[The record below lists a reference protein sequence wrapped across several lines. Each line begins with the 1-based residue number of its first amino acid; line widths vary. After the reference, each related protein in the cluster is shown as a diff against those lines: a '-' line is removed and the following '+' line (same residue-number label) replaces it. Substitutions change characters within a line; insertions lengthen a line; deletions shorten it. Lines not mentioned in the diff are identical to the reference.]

1 MEFIEEKLG
10 NMIDLTMG
18 QSPKSEYYNFENI
31 GMPFLQ
37 GNKDFGFKYPLL
49 EMYTSKV
56 TKVAEKNDILM
67 SVRAPVGD
75 INIAPEKLCIG
86 RGLCSL
92 KMKNSDNTFLYYLLK
107 YYSRV
112 FINNESGTVFG
123 SINKN
128 DISNLIV
135 SIPKEIEDQN
145 KIGQILNQIDTK
157 IEINM
162 KINNNFWFFKDFVMK
177 QFCGGLNGF

>member
-10 NMIDLTMG
+10 NIINLTMG
-18 QSPKSEYYNFENI
+18 QSPKSEFYNFDNE

-37 GNKDFGFKYPLL
+37 GNKDFGFKYPSLD
-49 EMYTSKV
+49 MYTSKV
-56 TKVAEKNDILM
+56 TKIADKEDILM

-92 KMKNSDNTFLYYLLK
+92 KMKNSDNIFLYYLLK
-107 YYSRV
+107 YYSKV

-128 DISNLIV
+128 DINNLIV
-135 SIPKEIEDQN
+135 SIPKFTEDQN
-145 KIGQILNQIDTK
+145 KIGEILNQIDSK
-157 IEINM
+157 IEVNM
-162 KINNNFWFFKDFVMK
+162 KINNN
-177 QFCGGLNGF
+177 L

>member
-10 NMIDLTMG
+10 NVVYLTMG
-18 QSPKSEYYNFENI
+18 QSPKSEYYNYEKE
-31 GMPFLQ
+31 GLPFLQ
-37 GNKDFGFKYPLL
+37 GNKDFGFKYPCLD
-49 EMYTSKV
+49 MYTSNI
-56 TKVAEKNDILM
+56 TKIAEKDDILM

-92 KMKNSDNTFLYYLLK
+92 KMKKSNNIFLYYLLK
-107 YYSRV
+107 YYSKI

-128 DISNLIV
+128 DINNMIV
-135 SIPKEIEDQN
+135 SIPKNIDDQN
-145 KIGQILNQIDTK
+145 KIGQILNQIDSK

-162 KINNNFWFFKDFVMK
+162 RINNKITVFT
-177 QFCGGLNGF
+177 

>member
-1 MEFIEEKLG
+1 MEFVEEKLG
-10 NMIDLTMG
+10 NIVNLTMG
-18 QSPKSEYYNFENI
+18 QSPKSEFYNFDKK

-37 GNKDFGFKYPLL
+37 GNKDFGFKYPSLD
-49 EMYTSKV
+49 MYTSKV
-56 TKVAEKNDILM
+56 TKIAEKEDILM

-92 KMKNSDNTFLYYLLK
+92 KMKNSDNIFLYYLLK
-107 YYSRV
+107 YYSKA

-128 DISNLIV
+128 DINNLIV
-135 SIPKEIEDQN
+135 SIPKFTEDQN
-145 KIGQILNQIDTK
+145 KIGQLLNQIDSK
-157 IEINM
+157 IEVNM
-162 KINNNFWFFKDFVMK
+162 NINNNLVS
-177 QFCGGLNGF
+177 LT

>member
-10 NMIDLTMG
+10 NIADLTMG
-18 QSPKSEYYNFENI
+18 QSPKSEYYNFEKQ
-31 GMPFLQ
+31 GLPFLQ
-37 GNKDFGFKYPLL
+37 GNKDFGFKYPSLD
-49 EMYTSKV
+49 MYTSNI

-92 KMKNSDNTFLYYLLK
+92 KMKESNNIFLYYLLK
-107 YYSRV
+107 YYSNV

-128 DISNLIV
+128 DINNLNIL
-135 SIPKEIEDQN
+135 IPKDIGDQD
-145 KIGQILNQIDTK
+145 KIGQILNQIDSK
-157 IEINM
+157 IEVNM
-162 KINNNFWFFKDFVMK
+162 KINNKISLFV
-177 QFCGGLNGF
+177 

>member
-10 NMIDLTMG
+10 NIADLTMG
-18 QSPKSEYYNFENI
+18 QSPKSEYYNFEKQ
-31 GMPFLQ
+31 GLPFLQ
-37 GNKDFGFKYPLL
+37 GNKDFGFKYPSLD
-49 EMYTSKV
+49 MYTSNI
-56 TKVAEKNDILM
+56 TNVAEKNDILM

-92 KMKNSDNTFLYYLLK
+92 KMKESNNIFLYYLLK
-107 YYSRV
+107 YYSNV

-128 DISNLIV
+128 DINNLNIL
-135 SIPKEIEDQN
+135 IPKDIGDQD
-145 KIGQILNQIDTK
+145 KIGQILNQIDSK
-157 IEINM
+157 IEVNM
-162 KINNNFWFFKDFVMK
+162 KINNKISLFV
-177 QFCGGLNGF
+177 

>member
-10 NMIDLTMG
+10 NIVDLTMG
-18 QSPKSEYYNFENI
+18 QSPKSEYYNFEKQ
-31 GMPFLQ
+31 GLPFLQ
-37 GNKDFGFKYPLL
+37 GNKDFGFKYPSLDI
-49 EMYTSKV
+49 YTLNI

-92 KMKNSDNTFLYYLLK
+92 KMKESNNIFLYYLLK
-107 YYSRV
+107 YYSNV

-128 DISNLIV
+128 DINNLNIL
-135 SIPKEIEDQN
+135 IPKDIGDQY
-145 KIGQILNQIDTK
+145 KIGQILNQIDSK
-157 IEINM
+157 IEVNM
-162 KINNNFWFFKDFVMK
+162 KINK
-177 QFCGGLNGF
+177 

>member
-10 NMIDLTMG
+10 NIVDLTMG
-18 QSPKSEYYNFENI
+18 QSPKSEYYNFEKQ
-31 GMPFLQ
+31 GLPFLQ
-37 GNKDFGFKYPLL
+37 GNKDFGFKYPSLDI
-49 EMYTSKV
+49 YTSNI

-92 KMKNSDNTFLYYLLK
+92 KMKESNNIFLYYLLK
-107 YYSRV
+107 YYSNV

-128 DISNLIV
+128 DINNLTIL
-135 SIPKEIEDQN
+135 IPKDIGDQD
-145 KIGQILNQIDTK
+145 KIGQILNQIDSK
-157 IEINM
+157 IEVNM
-162 KINNNFWFFKDFVMK
+162 KINNNFPK
-177 QFCGGLNGF
+177 N